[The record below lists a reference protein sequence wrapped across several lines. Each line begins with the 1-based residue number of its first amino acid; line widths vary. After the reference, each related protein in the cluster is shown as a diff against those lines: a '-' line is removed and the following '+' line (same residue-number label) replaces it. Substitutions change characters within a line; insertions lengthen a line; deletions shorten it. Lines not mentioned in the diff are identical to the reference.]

1 MTKPRA
7 LVLRAPGT
15 NCDQET
21 AWAFR
26 LAGADT
32 EFIHINQLMENPR
45 TTLDYQILCVPG
57 GFSFGDDVGA
67 GRILASKFTSRL
79 KDCIEEFRTAE
90 KLVLGICNGFQ
101 VLIKTG
107 FLVPKDVSGLP
118 VTLTWNHNG
127 RYDCRWVNLKTAG
140 SSCVFLRDTDMMY
153 LPIAHAEGR
162 FVVRDS
168 GILANLKSTRQV
180 ALKYVNPDGSNSDVP
195 YPFNPNGSDDNI
207 AGICDESGCVFG
219 LMPHPER
226 FVDRTQHPRWTRL
239 PENTAVD
246 GLKIFENAVSYFD

>member
-1 MTKPRA
+1 MKPKV

-21 AWAFR
+21 AYAFEV
-26 LAGADT
+26 AGADAD
-32 EFIHINQLMENPR
+32 FMHINQLIEQPEATRN
-45 TTLDYQILCVPG
+45 YQILCVPG
-57 GFSFGDDVGA
+57 GFSFGDDIGA

-79 KDCIEEFRTAE
+79 SDCIHEFRSAK

-107 FLVPKDVSGLP
+107 FLVPADQSGLP

-127 RYDCRWVNLKTAG
+127 RYDCRWVNLKNAG
-140 SSCVFLRDTDMMY
+140 SESVFLKGTDQLY

-162 FVVRDS
+162 FVVRNS
-168 GILANLKSTRQV
+168 ETLNQLNGARQI
-180 ALKYVNPDGSNSDVP
+180 ALKYVNPDGSNGQVP
-195 YPFNPNGSDDNI
+195 FPFNPNGSDENI
-207 AGICDESGCVFG
+207 AGLCDASGTVLG

-226 FVDRTQHPRWTRL
+226 FIDRTQHPRWTRL
-239 PENTAVD
+239 PEAAEAD
-246 GLKIFENAVSYFD
+246 GLKIFQNAVAYFA